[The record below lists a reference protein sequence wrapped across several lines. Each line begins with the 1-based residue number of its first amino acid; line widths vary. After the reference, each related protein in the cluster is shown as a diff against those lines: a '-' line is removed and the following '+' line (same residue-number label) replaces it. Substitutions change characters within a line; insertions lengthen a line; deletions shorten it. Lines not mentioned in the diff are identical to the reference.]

1 MWYWLIYKM
10 KTNEKAE
17 FSSKIKTDLVFIV
30 SFIRYIFNYDLSLST
45 DAVILV
51 GTRLY
56 TVNCFV

>member
-1 MWYWLIYKM
+1 M

-45 DAVILV
+45 DTVILV